1 MVPVRLV
8 LVRHGD
14 TVADSSIRYYGA
26 TDVVL
31 SRAGRHQAERA
42 AGLIGDEVFGCVVA
56 SPLARA
62 WQTATVLAPRQ
73 PIQLEE
79 GFREVNFGD
88 WEGLTR
94 EEIEDRDPALFARW
108 QRDIPEFDY
117 PGGEARASF
126 RARIEAGL
134 ERLLALEAE
143 SVLVVAHKGVI
154 RTLVERLT
162 GQRPAQGE
170 PELGG
175 VFFLACASS
184 GAWRRVPR

>member
-1 MVPVRLV
+1 MAPDRLV

-31 SRAGRHQAERA
+31 SRTGRHQAEGA
-42 AGLIGDEVFGCVVA
+42 ARLIGDEAFDCVVA

-62 WQTATVLAPRQ
+62 WQTATVLAPGR

-79 GFREVNFGD
+79 GFREVDFGE

-94 EEIEDRDPALFARW
+94 EEIEARDPALFARW
-108 QRDIPEFDY
+108 QRDLAGFDY
-117 PGGEARASF
+117 PGGEARANF

-134 ERLLALEAE
+134 ERLLALEAGN
-143 SVLVVAHKGVI
+143 VLVVAHKGVI
-154 RTLVERLT
+154 RTLMESLT
-162 GQRPAQGE
+162 GERPAEGE
-170 PELGG
+170 PQLGG
-175 VFFLACASS
+175 VFFLGRA
-184 GAWRRVPR
+184 GGDAWRRVSR

>member
-73 PIQLEE
+73 PICLEE

-134 ERLLALEAE
+134 GRLLDLEAE

-175 VFFLACASS
+175 VFFLAGAS
-184 GAWRRVPR
+184 GGDWRLVPR